1 MADIRSRCYHL
12 ILYEEDLEQ
21 LRVLDMI
28 EQHYNF
34 GAIRHDK
41 DMYDGTTELKKPH
54 YHVILYFDNPKYLS
68 SLSDELKLKPNYIK
82 TDQLR
87 KGLEYLIHK
96 NNPEKFQYSVDEV
109 YGPLKDNLLA
119 YLSNSVSNEKTST
132 LFLFQIIDSF
142 DGPIKLEELIP
153 IVLQNNLWSFFR
165 RSQLTW
171 FKLIDEHNRKYH
183 LQK

>member
-1 MADIRSRCYHL
+1 MKDIRSRCYHL
-12 ILYEEDLEQ
+12 ILYKEDLEQ

-28 EQHYNF
+28 EQHYNY
-34 GAIRHDK
+34 ASIEHDK
-41 DMYDGTTELKKPH
+41 DMYEGTTELKKPH

-68 SLSDELKLKPNYIK
+68 ALSDELQLKPNYIK
-82 TDQLR
+82 VDEKR

-96 NNPEKFQYSVDEV
+96 NDPDKYQYDIDEV
-109 YGPLKDNLLA
+109 HGPLKDDLLK
-119 YLSNSVSNEKTST
+119 YLNNSVSNEKTST
-132 LFLFQIIDSF
+132 LYLFQIIDSF
-142 DGPIKLEELIP
+142 DGPISLNELIP

-183 LQK
+183 LH